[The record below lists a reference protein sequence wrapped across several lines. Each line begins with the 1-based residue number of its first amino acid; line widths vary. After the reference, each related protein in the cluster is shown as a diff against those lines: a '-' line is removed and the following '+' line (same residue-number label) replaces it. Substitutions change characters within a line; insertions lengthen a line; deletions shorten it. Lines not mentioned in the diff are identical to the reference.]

1 MREQIKN
8 PLLSEV
14 IKLELNTKECDAV
27 IKNGEWVH
35 FITFT
40 TQDYSEAIENGEH
53 YYFDAPQYNPE
64 GEYVGDVKHEMP
76 LTFAMESSA
85 VLVNCLH
92 EGMTYEIVASEM
104 VSPLL
109 RKVIEVEDGK
119 RIRDHKAAVKAGKD
133 AQNKLSKLF
142 ENHFKIR
149 A

>member
-1 MREQIKN
+1 MKEQIKN

-27 IKNGEWVH
+27 IKNGEWVY
-35 FITFT
+35 FITFL
-40 TQDYSEAIENGEH
+40 TQDYSEAIEKGEH

-64 GEYVGDVKHEMP
+64 GEYVGDVQHEMP

-119 RIRDHKAAVKAGKD
+119 RIRDHKAAVKAGSKVAED
-133 AQNKLSKLF
+133 LNKLF
-142 ENHFKIR
+142 EKHFNIK